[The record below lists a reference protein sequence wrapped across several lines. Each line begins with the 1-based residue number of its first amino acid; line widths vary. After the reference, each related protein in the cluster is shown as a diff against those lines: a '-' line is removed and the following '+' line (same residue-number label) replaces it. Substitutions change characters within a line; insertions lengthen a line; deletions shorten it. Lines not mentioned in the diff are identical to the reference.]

1 MQKNIGK
8 MLSLIRKHR
17 GLTLRELGDKT
28 GIAFS
33 LLNRIE
39 HEKETPS
46 IKTLDLICGALDINI
61 DEFSNTLNKIDQL
74 FDEFLD
80 SLFYYE
86 YKFDYFTQA
95 INVGKQRHEIN
106 YSYGKIKLMEYLIYT
121 LEEKFDK
128 AEKLEKHLFEFFK
141 NEFNYEAIL
150 FQYKGVSYLLRED
163 YENALFWLKKAES
176 QMINEK
182 NKALLFYHIGIAY
195 ADIGEVVKA
204 TEYIKNS
211 HIIFSEYGSIKRA
224 TYCLLEKA
232 MLRKMNSQF
241 DEAISYFESA
251 LKALKVLPNN
261 EQYIARTYR
270 NMCWTMI
277 LAKDYQKA
285 LDYLDEADSFD
296 VRHGFVILY
305 GIWCNYKLNNI
316 QEAKK
321 WIHQGLYLCKD
332 DEFKDFYIFL
342 SELVDSDPLNPSDK
356 VIQDAINIVEN
367 KLNHEKYE
375 RFNFYLDIV
384 LDLLNKSGR
393 VAEKVKYLEMKTRR

>member
-8 MLSLIRKHR
+8 ELCYIRKYR
-17 GLTLRELGDKT
+17 GLTLRELGNKT
-28 GIAFS
+28 GISFS

-39 HEKETPS
+39 LEKESPS
-46 IKTLDLICGALDINI
+46 IKTLYLIGEVLDIDI
-61 DEFSNTLNKIDQL
+61 DEFSNASNKINQL

-86 YKFDYFTQA
+86 YKFEYFTQA

-106 YSYGKIKLMEYLIYT
+106 YSFGKIKLMEYLIYV
-121 LEEKFDK
+121 LKEKFEE
-128 AEKLEKHLFEFFK
+128 AEKLEKHLFEFFN
-141 NEFNYEAIL
+141 NEFNCEAIL
-150 FQYKGVSYLLRED
+150 FQYKGVSHLLRGD
-163 YENALFWLKKAES
+163 YENALLWLNKAEA
-176 QMINEK
+176 QMVNEK
-182 NKALLFYHIGIAY
+182 NKALLFYHMGIAY
-195 ADIGEVVKA
+195 SDIGEIVIA
-204 TEYIKNS
+204 MEYIKNS
-211 HIIFSEYGSIKRA
+211 HIIFSEYGSIKRE

-232 MLRKMNSQF
+232 MHRKMNLQF
-241 DEAISYFESA
+241 DEAISYFERA

-261 EQYIARTYR
+261 ELYIARTYR

-285 LDYLDEADSFD
+285 LYYLDEANSFD
-296 VRHGFVILY
+296 IRHGFEILY

-316 QEAKK
+316 QEAKM
-321 WIHQGLYLCKD
+321 WIHQGLYLGED
-332 DEFKDFYIFL
+332 DQFKDFYIFL
-342 SELVDSDPLNPSDK
+342 SELVDSDPQNPSDK
-356 VIQDAINIVEN
+356 VIQDAINIVEF

-393 VAEKVKYLEMKTRR
+393 VADKVKYLEMKNRR